1 MHASCTLHVSSFDC
15 ASHKTDKTVSTT
27 SIMAAAPK
35 LAASGGAVRAFGTNA
50 ELSTALGRAVAAA
63 SASAGEKFTIAIS
76 GGSLPKLLGAGLVGP
91 HAAPEAAT
99 IDWTKWHVFF
109 ADERH
114 VAPDHADSNFKACK
128 EVLLEKVP
136 IKPENVYAIDH
147 TVDVQSAAAKYEAAL
162 KGVFGADIS
171 PASPPAFDLV
181 LLGMGPDGHT
191 ASLFPGHALCDEV
204 SVLVAAIT
212 DSPKPPPERITLT
225 LPVINASKA
234 TAFVCTGGGK
244 AENLA
249 KILSGQGAPLPAG
262 LIKPTTGTLTWFVD
276 DAAVAEW
283 SKM

>member
-1 MHASCTLHVSSFDC
+1 MAVWYAGSPTL
-15 ASHKTDKTVSTT
+15 TPTPT
-27 SIMAAAPK
+27 PPP
-35 LAASGGAVRAFGTNA
+35 TNKP
-50 ELSTALGRAVAAA
+50 TP
-63 SASAGEKFTIAIS
+63 
-76 GGSLPKLLGAGLVGP
+76 LPLWLQ
-91 HAAPEAAT
+91 
-99 IDWTKWHVFF
+99 
-109 ADERH
+109 
-114 VAPDHADSNFKACK
+114 
-128 EVLLEKVP
+128 VP

-262 LIKPTTGTLTWFVD
+262 LIKPKTGTLTWFVD